1 MPLSEASSLSRQQE
15 AEGWGHQNIDLK
27 TLRLRGGCDADEP
40 FDQSKYFAS
49 DKTQNPLTSSAA
61 FVFNKASSYLVN
73 LPSYP
78 EAYM

>member
-1 MPLSEASSLSRQQE
+1 MVGGE
-15 AEGWGHQNIDLK
+15 EGGGVGGEHMAHQNMDIK
-27 TLRLRGGCDADEP
+27 SLRLRGGCDADEP
-40 FDQSKYFAS
+40 FDQKSRSKYFVS
-49 DKTQNPLTSSAA
+49 DKTHSPLTSSAA